1 MGSPGQNDQLLVSE
15 GAPELVKKLQTSEN
29 SWSGT
34 KDLEGAKVI
43 GYGNPCGF
51 GVRTVI
57 TVGYGNIFSILKPTL
72 FIVLVGLVVVLG
84 IAFLVSYAISY
95 RFTKPVTRMIQ
106 KHTGLWKTGSECQN
120 GRFFY
125 SGVS

>member
-1 MGSPGQNDQLLVSE
+1 M
-15 GAPELVKKLQTSEN
+15 
-29 SWSGT
+29 
-34 KDLEGAKVI
+34 I

-72 FIVLVGLVVVLG
+72 FIVLVGFVVVLG

-95 RFTKPVTRMIQ
+95 RFYKTGHQDDP